1 MKYSAKESHGTMTF
15 QLSEV
20 DKSFANAIRRT
31 IIGNIPIPV
40 FKAKDCVIHTNTTRF
55 TNEIIKS
62 RIACLPIHQTNF
74 TQSFTLEY
82 NKKNEEDHTIY
93 LTTEGFKR
101 ADLFK
106 PTVLQGFD
114 GKESRYPDW
123 LRLRT
128 GEEISF
134 TATSSAGTANEC
146 GAYNVAGTCS
156 YGFTQDKHASEV
168 AFREQERVPKAD
180 WDLLDGRRYVVPNSF
195 EFVLESIVIENRV
208 LLLVASDILQLQFN
222 HCKDS
227 MTIHTASTTMEDCYE
242 VHISGDYTING
253 VTIEL
258 GGDYTIGKMLEYEIY
273 QKFKEGTVSY
283 VSFYKKH
290 PHDTIGILKIASRG
304 ASEENIRTMVKD
316 ACEHCIATCKQFSSI
331 V

>member
-1 MKYSAKESHGTMTF
+1 MKYSSKETHGTLLF

-20 DKSFANAIRRT
+20 DKSFANAIRRN
-31 IIGNIPIPV
+31 IVGNIPIPV
-40 FKAKDCVIHTNTTRF
+40 FKAKDCIIHTNTTRF

-82 NKKNEEDHTIY
+82 TKKNEEDHTIY
-93 LTTEGFKR
+93 LTTEVFKR
-101 ADLFK
+101 PDLFQ
-106 PTVLQGFD
+106 PTLLQGFD

-123 LRLRT
+123 LRLRA

-134 TATSSAGTANEC
+134 TCTSSVGTANEC

-168 AFREQERVPKAD
+168 AFHEQERITKED
-180 WDLLDGRRYVVPNSF
+180 WDLLDGKRYTIPNSF
-195 EFVLESIVIENRV
+195 DFVLASIVIENRV

-222 HCKDS
+222 HCKET
-227 MTIHTASTTMEDCYE
+227 MTIQPASSTIEDCYE
-242 VHISGDYTING
+242 VYISGDYTIHG
-253 VTIEL
+253 TTITMD
-258 GGDYTIGKMLEYEIY
+258 GDYTIGKMLEYEVY
-273 QKFKEGTVSY
+273 QQFKSGEVSY

-290 PHDTIGILKIASRG
+290 PHDTVGILKIASRG
-304 ASEENIRTMVKD
+304 ASEENIRTIVKH
-316 ACEHCIATCKQFSSI
+316 ACDRCIATCKQFSSI

>member
-1 MKYSAKESHGTMTF
+1 MKYSSKETNDTLFF

-31 IIGNIPIPV
+31 ILGNIPIPV
-40 FKAKDCVIHTNTTRF
+40 FKSTDCIIHTNTTRF

-74 TQSFTLEY
+74 TQNFTLEY
-82 NKKNEEDHTIY
+82 TKINEEDHTIY
-93 LTTEGFKR
+93 LTTEVFKR
-101 ADLFK
+101 PDLFQ

-128 GEEISF
+128 GEELSF
-134 TATSSAGTANEC
+134 TCTSSVGTANEC

-156 YGFTQDKHASEV
+156 YGFTHDKHASEI
-168 AFREQERVPKAD
+168 AFREQERTSKED
-180 WDLLDGRRYVVPNSF
+180 WDLLDGKRYTIPNSF
-195 EFVLESIVIENRV
+195 DFVLESIVIENRV

-222 HCKDS
+222 HCKEN
-227 MTIHTASTTMEDCYE
+227 MTIQSASTTMEDCYE
-242 VHISGDYTING
+242 VHISGDYTIHG
-253 VTIEL
+253 VTITL

-273 QKFKEGTVSY
+273 QKFKSGEVSY

-290 PHDTIGILKIASRG
+290 PHDTIGILKIASK
-304 ASEENIRTMVKD
+304 ENIRTMVKD
-316 ACEHCIATCKQFSSI
+316 ACDRCIATCKQFSSI

>member
-1 MKYSAKESHGTMTF
+1 MKYVSKEAHGILSF

-31 IIGNIPIPV
+31 ILGNIPIPV
-40 FKAKDCVIHTNTTRF
+40 FKAKDCVIHTNTSRF

-62 RIACLPIHQTNF
+62 RIACLPVHQTNF

-82 NKKNEEDHTIY
+82 TKKNEEDHTIY

-101 ADLFK
+101 PELFQ

-114 GKESRYPDW
+114 GKESRFPDW
-123 LRLRT
+123 LRLRP

-156 YGFTQDKHASEV
+156 YGFTQDKRASEI
-168 AFREQERVPKAD
+168 AFREQERTTKED
-180 WDLLDGRRYVVPNSF
+180 WDLLEGKRYTVPNSF

-222 HCKDS
+222 NCKDT
-227 MTIHTASTTMEDCYE
+227 MTIHSAATTIEDCYE

-253 VTIEL
+253 VSITL

-273 QKFKEGTVSY
+273 QRFQSGEVSY
-283 VSFYKKH
+283 ISFYKKH

-304 ASEENIRTMVKD
+304 ASEENIRTMVKE
-316 ACEHCIATCKQFSSI
+316 ACDRCIATCKEFSSI

>member
-1 MKYSAKESHGTMTF
+1 MKYSSKETHGVLSF

-31 IIGNIPIPV
+31 ILGNIPIQV
-40 FKAKDCVIHTNTTRF
+40 FKAKDCIIHTNTSRF

-62 RIACLPIHQTNF
+62 RIACLPIHETNF
-74 TQSFTLEY
+74 TKSFTLEY
-82 NKKNEEDHTIY
+82 TKKNEEVHTIY
-93 LTTEGFKR
+93 LTTEVFKR
-101 ADLFK
+101 PDLFQ

-123 LRLRT
+123 LRLRP

-134 TATSSAGTANEC
+134 TCTSSAGTANEC

-156 YGFTQDKHASEV
+156 YGFTQDKHASEI
-168 AFREQERVPKAD
+168 AFREQERTTKAD
-180 WDLLDGRRYVVPNSF
+180 WDLLDGKRYTIPNSF
-195 EFVLESIVIENRV
+195 EFVLESIVIENRT
-208 LLLVASDILQLQFN
+208 LLLVASDILGLQFN
-222 HCKDS
+222 HCKET
-227 MTIHTASTTMEDCYE
+227 MTIQSASTTIEDCYE
-242 VHISGDYTING
+242 VHISGDYTMNG
-253 VTIEL
+253 ITIQL
-258 GGDYTIGKMLEYEIY
+258 NGDFTIGKMLEYEIY
-273 QKFKEGTVSY
+273 QKFKEGQVSY

-304 ASEENIRTMVKD
+304 ATEENIRTMVKE
-316 ACEHCIATCKQFSSI
+316 ACDRCIATCKQFSSI